1 MEDDARGSP
10 VHGDAT
16 VAKAAA
22 DPPMILLDTHALVWM
37 GAGRRRVR
45 SLHGR
50 GRLFVS
56 PASLLEIQYLIEA
69 GRLRLRARSLDAVVG
84 DPRWSLD
91 DPAAADWFRKACD
104 IDWTRDPFDR
114 LLVAHAR
121 IRNWRLATADDHLLD
136 HLASSECFA
145 L

>member
-1 MEDDARGSP
+1 
-10 VHGDAT
+10 V
-16 VAKAAA
+16 
-22 DPPMILLDTHALVWM
+22 ILLDTHALVWL
-37 GAGRRRVR
+37 GAGHRRAR
-45 SLHGR
+45 SLHDR
-50 GRLFVS
+50 GRLCVS

-69 GRLRLRARSLDAVVG
+69 GRLRLRARSLDALVA
-84 DPRWSLD
+84 DPRWMLD
-91 DPAAADWFRKACD
+91 DPAAAGWFRKACD

-136 HLASSECFA
+136 NLPSSECFA